1 MSEAARVI
9 EVTESDSEKRLQILE
24 GARHCF
30 MSQGFDGASM
40 NDIVK
45 AAGVSKGTVY
55 AYFPSKEKLFE
66 SLVFHDKRRQA
77 EAMTTI
83 TEDDRPMANVLREI
97 GMALANNFRSPE
109 SIAYARMAI
118 GASAK
123 FPDIGRAI
131 YEGGIQHSINR
142 VAILFER
149 KMAEGTLKKRDPQ
162 LLAAQFIDMVQSGIT
177 KPRLFGVE
185 SMADRLGLETVVNAA
200 VELFMGGACARP
212 TCAPGQTA

>member
-1 MSEAARVI
+1 MSEALRVA
-9 EVTESDSEKRLQILE
+9 EQQELDSEKSIQILD
-24 GARHCF
+24 GARRCF
-30 MSQGFDGASM
+30 MAQGFDGASM

-66 SLVFHDKRRQA
+66 SLVFHDKRKQA

-83 TEDDRPMANVLREI
+83 TAEDRPIADVLRDI
-97 GMALANNFRSPE
+97 GLSFTNTFRSPE

-123 FPDIGRAI
+123 FPEIGRAI
-131 YEGGIQHSINR
+131 YEGGIQHSIDR
-142 VAILFER
+142 VAAYFDR
-149 KMAEGTLKKRDPQ
+149 KMADGTLKRRDAK
-162 LLAAQFIDMVQSGIT
+162 LLAVQFIDLVQSGIT

-185 SMADRLGLETVVNAA
+185 SMADRLGVETVVNSA
-200 VELFMGGACARP
+200 VELFLAGACENA